1 MYKVN
6 EEVYYLHYFR
16 CRIVDITQDKRS
28 GYYIYMLEDMRNQQK
43 IIAHEHD
50 ISKIN

>member
-1 MYKVN
+1 MYKIG

-16 CRIVDITQDKRS
+16 CRIIDITQDKRS
-28 GYYIYMLEDMRNQQK
+28 GYYIYMLEDMRIQQK

>member
-1 MYKVN
+1 LYKIG
-6 EEVYYLHYFR
+6 EEVYYLHCFR
-16 CRIVDITQDKRS
+16 CKITNITRNEKL
-28 GYYIYMLEDMRNQQK
+28 GYYIYMLEDMKDKHK